1 MTMLRDDE
9 AYGGLLIW
17 YRKHHG
23 VEFVID
29 DIVQVRCDGWMIMEI
44 FDVWCLMSHGDVWWL
59 NYKIM
64 VSWYLLMYMYKRIF
78 V

>member
-44 FDVWCLMSHGDVWWL
+44 FDVWCLMFDVTWWCL
-59 NYKIM
+59 VVELWYYGLM
-64 VSWYLLMYMYKRIF
+64 VLIDVF
-78 V
+78 I